1 MSWPQN
7 PNDPQQP
14 QQPARQP
21 PQQGF
26 GPAPTWTPTGEMP
39 QIPPQGPPG
48 PPPQA
53 PQPAPPPQAQSPH
66 SQPTQALQGPPP
78 PPAGF
83 PTHATAPQ
91 NHFGSY
97 PGQQPPA
104 PQEPQPQPA
113 RNRKTLLTVVGAVV
127 ALAVIG
133 GGAFALLGG
142 GKKTQQAKAS
152 SSASAPSQ
160 TAPTPTQDGPNTTGN
175 GSDAKPMIA
184 GWQTQTWQRHGFSY
198 DVPPQSEN
206 WKVAKPDLEI
216 VYTDKNG
223 QPMVGMTGTSDYRE
237 GGCAS
242 AGNQSGPIAA
252 GKGQLATIGSQ
263 GAKGGT
269 LQDDAKIAAGNWGF
283 AAYGGADGHKPKV
296 SVSTPT
302 PWKHNGI
309 DGYTATAT
317 VTGIYQPSPC
327 VPATATARSIAMRLK
342 DGTIGLWIIYADQG
356 VPNALTS
363 AEIDKIMGTV
373 RPAGAS

>member
-7 PNDPQQP
+7 PHDPQQP
-14 QQPARQP
+14 QQPAQQP

-26 GPAPTWTPTGEMP
+26 GPAPAWTPTGEMP
-39 QIPPQGPPG
+39 QIHPQGPQA
-48 PPPQA
+48 PPSQA
-53 PQPAPPPQAQSPH
+53 PQPPQPPQGQQPYGQPAQAP
-66 SQPTQALQGPPP
+66 QGPPP

-83 PTHATAPQ
+83 PPHATVPQ
-91 NHFGSY
+91 GQY
-97 PGQQPPA
+97 PGQPPLA
-104 PQEPQPQPA
+104 PEEPQPA
-113 RNRKTLLTVVGAVV
+113 RSRKTLFAVVGAVV

-133 GGAFALLGG
+133 GGVAFAVMGG
-142 GKKTQQAKAS
+142 GKKAQEVKPS

-160 TAPTPTQDGPNTTGN
+160 TAPSPTQDGPNTTGN

-184 GWQTQTWQRHGFSY
+184 GWQTQSWQHHGFSY
-198 DVPPQSEN
+198 DVPPQSEQ

-216 VYTDKNG
+216 AYTDKNG
-223 QPMVGMTGTSDYRE
+223 MPIVGMTGTSDYRE

-252 GKGQLATIGSQ
+252 GKGQLATIGTQ

-269 LQDDAKIAAGNWGF
+269 LQDNARIAAGNWGF

-296 SVSTPT
+296 AVSQAT

-327 VPATATARSIAMRLK
+327 VPATATARAIAMHLK
-342 DGTIGLWIIYADQG
+342 DGTTGLWIIYADQG

-363 AEIDKIMGTV
+363 AEIDKIMSTV
-373 RPAGAS
+373 RPASAN